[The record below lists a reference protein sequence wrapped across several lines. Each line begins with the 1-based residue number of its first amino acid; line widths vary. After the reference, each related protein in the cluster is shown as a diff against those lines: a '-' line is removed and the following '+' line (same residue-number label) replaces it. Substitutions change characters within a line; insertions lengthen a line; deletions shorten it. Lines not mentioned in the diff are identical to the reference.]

1 MRFRATLS
9 KNRELIVRVGKW
21 LVTLRPMRTDSH
33 RRGRTTPP
41 LSRRDWFTTE
51 EVADLTGTHYR
62 TVARW
67 ASDGLIHVSGGGHG
81 DPWRWSEKNYREAF
95 VLSRLRREGF
105 SRQEIRK
112 NMKTLAE
119 IGHNPF
125 SRGRFLVLERPKGR
139 KRGTIVKIMEDG
151 EAMEL
156 CGTGRV
162 QLLLPFPNA
171 PWSKA

>member
-1 MRFRATLS
+1 MTDR
-9 KNRELIVRVGKW
+9 W
-21 LVTLRPMRTDSH
+21 L
-33 RRGRTTPP
+33 TTA
-41 LSRRDWFTTE
+41 
-51 EVADLTGTHYR
+51 EVARLTGTTYR

-67 ASDGLIHVSGGGHG
+67 ASDGLIHVDGGGQHG
-81 DPWRWSEKNYREAF
+81 VERRWSEKNYREAY
-95 VLSRLRREGF
+95 VLARLRREGF

-112 NMKTLAE
+112 NMKALSE

-125 SRGRFLVLERPKGR
+125 SRGKFMVLERPAGPR
-139 KRGTIVKIMEDG
+139 KRGRIIKIMGQD

-156 CGTGRV
+156 CGTGCV

>member
-1 MRFRATLS
+1 
-9 KNRELIVRVGKW
+9 
-21 LVTLRPMRTDSH
+21 MRTEP
-33 RRGRTTPP
+33 RQWMTT
-41 LSRRDWFTTE
+41 D
-51 EVADLTGTHYR
+51 EVAAGTGTHYR

-67 ASDGLIHVSGGGHG
+67 ASDGIIEVEGGGHG
-81 DPWRWSEKNYREAF
+81 ENWRWSEKNYREAF
-95 VLSRLRREGF
+95 VLARLRREGF

-112 NMKTLAE
+112 NMKALAG

-125 SRGRFLVLERPKGR
+125 SRGQFLVLERPKGR
-139 KRGTIVKIMEDG
+139 KRGTIVKIMESG

-171 PWSKA
+171 PWATA

>member
-1 MRFRATLS
+1 
-9 KNRELIVRVGKW
+9 
-21 LVTLRPMRTDSH
+21 MRTES
-33 RRGRTTPP
+33 RQWLTT
-41 LSRRDWFTTE
+41 D
-51 EVADLTGTHYR
+51 EVAVLTGTNYR

-67 ASDGLIHVSGGGHG
+67 ASDRMIEVEGGGHG
-81 DPWRWSEKNYREAF
+81 ESWRWSEKNYREAF
-95 VLSRLRREGF
+95 VLARLRREGF

-112 NMKTLAE
+112 HMKALAD

-139 KRGTIVKIMEDG
+139 KRGSIVKIMETG

-156 CGTGRV
+156 CGQGRV

-171 PWSKA
+171 PWRTA